1 LVSSRE
7 VAFKNGLLSVETVGS
22 LVSMGS
28 IPREGSGAWV
38 GCNGET
44 LGEHVTLTR
53 EDSVATVTMARP
65 EVHNAFNE
73 HLIAQLHDAVRTL
86 SEDDSVRVIVLA
98 GEGKSFSA
106 GADLDWMRRAAGF
119 SDEENLRDAAAAAAL
134 WRAIA
139 ECPKPVVARVHG
151 NAFGGGAGLVAASD
165 IAIASEQAMFGFT
178 EVRLGLVPAT
188 VAPHVV
194 EKIGPGRAL
203 PLFLAGE
210 RFDARR
216 ALEIGLVHR
225 VVEATQLAVAVGGV
239 IDALLSGGPDALATC
254 KELVR
259 HVANADRSE
268 VDGYTAAMI
277 ADARAGAEG
286 REGVSAFLEKRK
298 PGWIPHP
305 QPVSRA
311 RERGE

>member
-1 LVSSRE
+1 MGEGDTQMGEYLKFSSH
-7 VAFKNGLLSVETVGS
+7 G
-22 LVSMGS
+22 
-28 IPREGSGAWV
+28 P
-38 GCNGET
+38 
-44 LGEHVTLTR
+44 
-53 EDSVATVTMARP
+53 VATVALNRP

-73 HLIAQLHDAVRTL
+73 HLISQLHEAFRSLATD
-86 SEDDSVRVIVLA
+86 ESVRVLVLA

-119 SDEENLRDAAAAAAL
+119 SEEENLRDAGEAAAL

-151 NAFGGGAGLVAASD
+151 NAFGGGAGLVATSD

-203 PLFLAGE
+203 PLFLTGE
-210 RFDARR
+210 RFDAHR
-216 ALEIGLVHR
+216 ALEIGLVHQ
-225 VVEATQLAVAVGGV
+225 VVPDAQLDVAVGSV
-239 IDALLSGGPDALATC
+239 VDQLLAGGPNALRAC

-259 HVANADRSE
+259 RVAADRGSE
-268 VDGYTAAMI
+268 IDGYTAGLI
-277 ADARAGAEG
+277 ATARAGEEG
-286 REGVSAFLEKRK
+286 REGVGAFLEKRK
-298 PGWIPHP
+298 PSWIPHP
-305 QPVSRA
+305 RPLHHGGQVSRA
-311 RERGE
+311 RERGES

>member
-1 LVSSRE
+1 M
-7 VAFKNGLLSVETVGS
+7 GQTVT
-22 LVSMGS
+22 
-28 IPREGSGAWV
+28 I
-38 GCNGET
+38 
-44 LGEHVTLTR
+44 TR
-53 EDSVATVTMARP
+53 DGFVATVTMGRP
-65 EVHNAFNE
+65 DVHNAFNE
-73 HLIAQLHDAVRTL
+73 HLIAQLRGAFEELASD
-86 SEDDSVRVIVLA
+86 EGVRVVALA

-119 SDEENLRDAAAAAAL
+119 SEKENLRDAAAAAAL
-134 WRAIA
+134 WRAVA

-203 PLFLAGE
+203 ALFLTGE

-216 ALEIGLVHR
+216 ALEIGLVHQ
-225 VVEATQLAVAVGGV
+225 VVEAGQLEIAVGAV
-239 IDALLSGGPDALATC
+239 VDSLLLGGPDAQAAC
-254 KELVR
+254 KQLVR
-259 HVANADRSE
+259 HVASADRSE

-277 ADARAGAEG
+277 AEARAGAEG
-286 REGVSAFLEKRK
+286 REGVGAFLEKRK
-298 PGWIPHP
+298 PQWIPHP
-305 QPVSRA
+305 RPLSRA
-311 RERGE
+311 RERGES

>member
-1 LVSSRE
+1 MASDEYVRIL
-7 VAFKNGLLSVETVGS
+7 
-22 LVSMGS
+22 
-28 IPREGSGAWV
+28 REGP
-38 GCNGET
+38 
-44 LGEHVTLTR
+44 
-53 EDSVATVTMARP
+53 VATVTMARP

-73 HLIAQLHDAVRTL
+73 HLISQLYEAFRSLAT
-86 SEDDSVRVIVLA
+86 DDTVRVVVLA

-106 GADLDWMRRAAGF
+106 GADLDWMRRAASF
-119 SDEENLRDAAAAAAL
+119 SEEENRRDAAAAAAL

-203 PLFLAGE
+203 PLFLTGE

-216 ALEIGLVHR
+216 ASEIGLVHQ
-225 VVEATQLAVAVGGV
+225 VVETSQLDVAVGAV
-239 IDALLSGGPDALATC
+239 VDALLSGGPDALAAC

-259 HVANADRSE
+259 HVASANRAE
-268 VDGYTAAMI
+268 VDGYTAGMI
-277 ADARAGAEG
+277 AGARAGAEG

-298 PGWIPHP
+298 PEWIPHP
-305 QPVSRA
+305 QPLSRA
-311 RERGE
+311 QERGE